1 MTFESSDG
9 SIAAPSGGGG
19 LVSPAARVGRLA
31 LVLRALRESP
41 WAPVVVRAL
50 AVALVMAL
58 LAFFGAISM
67 ARSLEG
73 KLELPLIDARLGA
86 AWLAPDRAPPAPAAT
101 EDGGAPVEP
110 PSESATCGDAG
121 AHVVPG
127 VTPDGKVI
135 LNTAGV
141 SDLQRLP
148 GVGKRRAEQII
159 ALRARLK
166 RFRKTTDLLR
176 VKGIGVRGLRRMQPH
191 LVLDPPAASD
201 GGASPVRDGG

>member
-1 MTFESSDG
+1 
-9 SIAAPSGGGG
+9 
-19 LVSPAARVGRLA
+19 
-31 LVLRALRESP
+31 
-41 WAPVVVRAL
+41 
-50 AVALVMAL
+50 
-58 LAFFGAISM
+58 M

-73 KLELPLIDARLGA
+73 KLELPLVDARLGA
-86 AWLAPDRAPPAPAAT
+86 AWLAPDREPATPGAAA
-101 EDGGAPVEP
+101 DAGAP
-110 PSESATCGDAG
+110 SETASEIAVCGDAG
-121 AHVVPG
+121 GPAVPG

-135 LNTAGV
+135 LNIAGV

-191 LVLDPPAASD
+191 LVLDPPAAHD